1 MAKLRTCF
9 LVVLMCLLS
18 QVALC
23 QNDLLRELTAPG
35 KKAYLDFV
43 DVRGNIKEK
52 DEPLV
57 RALTNGEIW
66 GRWELVPNI
75 EEADFVLHVEVEKKG
90 PGFSISY
97 GARMFIQPAVSTV
110 DGKVLWVG
118 SKTVGRAHEFT
129 GFNAYWKACTRM
141 IKICLRKE
149 LMSVTNTEWQK
160 NEYLLKT
167 PVKRIEAPN
176 EEIQNMQEE
185 IERLKAENES
195 LKNQQMNLPTI
206 QE

>member
-1 MAKLRTCF
+1 MVKLQTCF
-9 LVVLMCLLS
+9 LVALMCMLS
-18 QVALC
+18 QIALC
-23 QNDLLRELTAPG
+23 QNDLLRELTALG

-75 EEADFVLHVEVEKKG
+75 EDADFVLHVEVEKKG

-110 DGKVLWVG
+110 EGKVLWIG

-141 IKICLRKE
+141 VKICLRGE
-149 LMSVTNTEWQK
+149 LMSVTNAEWQS
-160 NEYLLKT
+160 NEHLLKA
-167 PVKRIEAPN
+167 PVKKRAAPN
-176 EEIQNMQEE
+176 EEIQSMQEE
-185 IERLKAENES
+185 IERLRAENEN
-195 LKNQQMNLPTI
+195 LKERQMHFLNI